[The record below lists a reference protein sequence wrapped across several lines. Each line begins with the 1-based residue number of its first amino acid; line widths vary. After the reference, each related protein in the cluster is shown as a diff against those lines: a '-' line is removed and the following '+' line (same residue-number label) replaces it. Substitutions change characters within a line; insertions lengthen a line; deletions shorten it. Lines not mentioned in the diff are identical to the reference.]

1 MFGLSKDNI
10 SNETKNAGDQPLEKS
25 KQI

>member
-10 SNETKNAGDQPLEKS
+10 SSETKNAGDQPLEKS